1 MLLLVS
7 IQRMYPRRYITTRE
21 EIARSLLRIARSST
35 ATCPADLLGDK
46 AILDD
51 LLDALL
57 FTIAVE
63 GGRV

>member
-1 MLLLVS
+1 MLGQHGPCGLA
-7 IQRMYPRRYITTRE
+7 Q
-21 EIARSLLRIARSST
+21 T
-35 ATCPADLLGDK
+35 AFGAVALNRPADLLGDK

>member
-7 IQRMYPRRYITTRE
+7 IQRMYPRRYFTTRK
-21 EIARSLLRIARSST
+21 EIAGSLLRITMSSNNN
-35 ATCPADLLGDK
+35 CPANLLGDK
-46 AILDD
+46 AIFDD

-63 GGRV
+63 RGRV

>member
-7 IQRMYPRRYITTRE
+7 IQRMYPRRYFTTRE
-21 EIARSLLRIARSST
+21 EIAASLLRVAMSSNT
-35 ATCPADLLGDK
+35 NCPADLLGDK

>member
-1 MLLLVS
+1 
-7 IQRMYPRRYITTRE
+7 MYPRRYFTTRE
-21 EIARSLLRIARSST
+21 EIAASLLRVAMSSNT
-35 ATCPADLLGDK
+35 NCPADLLGDK